1 VDGLYAALGVEPD
14 ALLIIRALDVLDWG
28 RTLRFTGAGGGVT
41 FSITFGDCR
50 DIEWRVF
57 AHNAPSTATEIA
69 DFATGRDNHRSPAH
83 LLTDSFGVKVV
94 YGTLA
99 IRQEMGDGEPVQQS

>member
-1 VDGLYAALGVEPD
+1 LDALYAALGVEPD

-28 RTLRFTGAGGGVT
+28 RTLRFTGAGGGT
-41 FSITFGDCR
+41 IFTLTFGDCR

-57 AHNAPSTATEIA
+57 AHSAPSADTAIA
-69 DFATGRDNHRSPAH
+69 DFAPGRDNHRSPAH

-99 IRQEMGDGEPVQQS
+99 IRQEASSGKPVQ